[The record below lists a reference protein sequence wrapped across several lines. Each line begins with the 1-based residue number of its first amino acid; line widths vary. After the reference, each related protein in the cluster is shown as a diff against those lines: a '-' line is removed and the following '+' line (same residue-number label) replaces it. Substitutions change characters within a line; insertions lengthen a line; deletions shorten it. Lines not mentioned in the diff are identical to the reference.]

1 MKKHIL
7 TGIFLVVILA
17 SGCIGG
23 GETMVCFEDKCFMV
37 EIADTPEE
45 RAEGLMFR
53 ESLEPDK
60 GMLFVFGQESEY
72 GFWMKNTIIPLDII
86 WINSDGEVVFISKE
100 TRPCDE
106 SCPFIR
112 PDRKA
117 KYVLELNAG
126 VSDEIVLGIG
136 DKIKIKNL

>member
-1 MKKHIL
+1 M
-7 TGIFLVVILA
+7 VVIIA

-23 GETMVCFEDKCFMV
+23 GETMVCFGDKCFMV
-37 EIADTPEE
+37 EVADTPEG

-60 GMLFVFGQESEY
+60 GMLFVFDQESEY

-100 TRPCDE
+100 TQPCDE
-106 SCPFIR
+106 SCPSIR
-112 PDRKA
+112 PDRRA

-126 VSDEIVLGIG
+126 VSDEIGLGIG
-136 DKIKIKNL
+136 DEIKIKNL

>member
-1 MKKHIL
+1 
-7 TGIFLVVILA
+7 
-17 SGCIGG
+17 
-23 GETMVCFEDKCFMV
+23 MVCFEDKCFMV